1 MHLLIDGYGGRN
13 ETLADPEFLRE
24 FLDSFPSAIGM
35 IKIST
40 PSVVEYE
47 APTPEDSGISGF
59 VIIAESHISVHTFP
73 HRSYVNIDIF
83 SCKTFD
89 SDSVLTDIKAHFQLH
104 KVNSWVVARGL
115 ENYDPQLAI
124 PRLAEAR
131 FSNARD
137 H

>member
-73 HRSYVNIDIF
+73 DRNLINIDVF
-83 SCKTFD
+83 SCKKFD
-89 SDSVLTDIKAHFQLH
+89 VDKVIEYAIRLFSIDIVTTNILE
-104 KVNSWVVARGL
+104 RGL
-115 ENYDPQLAI
+115 EYMDVEEI
-124 PRLAEAR
+124 E
-131 FSNARD
+131 
-137 H
+137 

>member
-1 MHLLIDGYGGRN
+1 M
-13 ETLADPEFLRE
+13 
-24 FLDSFPSAIGM
+24 IGM
-35 IKIST
+35 TKMVT
-40 PSVVEYE
+40 PQVYTYRGRV
-47 APTPEDSGISGF
+47 PEDWGVSGF
-59 VIIAESHISVHTFP
+59 VLIAESHISVHTFP